1 MKRSRLLLYTGLT
14 VLLGAAC
21 AGDGTGLG
29 GGDEPGTKLSTDVQ
43 PILTANCAV
52 SGCHVGSS
60 PPEGMNLSQ
69 GMTYANTVDVKSRQS
84 ALDRVEPSNPDLS
97 YLVHKIQGTQLDPG
111 VGGLSQQMPLNADP
125 LPQSQ
130 IDLIREWIMEG
141 AKNN

>member
-1 MKRSRLLLYTGLT
+1 LT
-14 VLLGAAC
+14 VLLGTAC

-29 GGDEPGTKLSTDVQ
+29 GGDMGVKLSTDVQ

-52 SGCHVGSS
+52 SGCHVGNS

-69 GMTYANTVDVKSRQS
+69 GLTFSNTVNVGSRQS

-111 VGGLSQQMPLNADP
+111 VGGQFNRMPRNADP

-130 IDLIREWIMEG
+130 IDLIRQWITEG

>member
-1 MKRSRLLLYTGLT
+1 MKRFRSVIYMGLT

-29 GGDEPGTKLSTDVQ
+29 GEDDMGVKLSTDVQ
-43 PILTANCAV
+43 PILTANCAL
-52 SGCHVGSS
+52 SGCHVGAN

-69 GMTYANTVDVKSRQS
+69 GMMFSNTVNVRSRQS
-84 ALDRVEPSNPDLS
+84 AMDRVEPSQPDFS
-97 YLVHKIQGTQLDPG
+97 YLVHKLQGTQLDPG
-111 VGGLSQQMPLNADP
+111 VGGQFNRMPRNADP

-130 IDLIREWIMEG
+130 IDIIRLWITEG

>member
-1 MKRSRLLLYTGLT
+1 MKRFRSVIYMGFA

-29 GGDEPGTKLSTDVQ
+29 GEDDMGVKLSTDVQ
-43 PILTANCAV
+43 PILTANCAL
-52 SGCHVGSS
+52 SGCHVGAN
-60 PPEGMNLSQ
+60 PQEGMNLSQ
-69 GMTYANTVDVKSRQS
+69 GMMFSNTVNVRSRQS
-84 ALDRVEPSNPDLS
+84 AMDRVEPSQPDFS

-111 VGGLSQQMPLNADP
+111 VGGQFNRMPRNADP

-130 IDLIREWIMEG
+130 IDIIRLWITEG

>member
-1 MKRSRLLLYTGLT
+1 MTA
-14 VLLGAAC
+14 LLGAAC

-29 GGDEPGTKLSTDVQ
+29 GEGEDGVKLSTDVQ
-43 PILTANCAV
+43 PILTTNCAV

-60 PPEGMNLSQ
+60 PPENMNLSD
-69 GMTYANTVDVKSRQS
+69 GMTFSNTVNVSSKQS

-111 VGGLSQQMPLNADP
+111 VGGLFDRMPRNAGP

-130 IDLIREWIMEG
+130 IDLIRQWITEG

>member
-1 MKRSRLLLYTGLT
+1 MGF
-14 VLLGAAC
+14 LGSLAAGC

-29 GGDEPGTKLSTDVQ
+29 GEEEQGVKLSTDIQ
-43 PILTANCAV
+43 PIFTASCAV

-69 GMTYANTVDVKSRQS
+69 GMTFANTVDVKSRQS

-97 YLVHKIQGTQLDPG
+97 YLVHKIQGTQSNPG
-111 VGGLSQQMPLNADP
+111 VGGTLNRMPRNTNP

-130 IDLIREWIMEG
+130 IDLIRLWITEG

>member
-1 MKRSRLLLYTGLT
+1 

-29 GGDEPGTKLSTDVQ
+29 GEDDTGVKLSTDVQ
-43 PILTANCAV
+43 PILTANCAL
-52 SGCHVGSS
+52 SGCHVGNN
-60 PPEGMNLSQ
+60 PPEGMNLSL
-69 GMTYANTVDVKSRQS
+69 GMTFANTVNVKSRQS

-111 VGGLSQQMPLNADP
+111 VGGLFDRMPRNANP

-130 IDLIREWIMEG
+130 IDLIRKWIAEG